1 MSGSTQSTG
10 RRRIGSL
17 LTAGTIGALL
27 LAGAAA
33 CSSSTTTATSSD
45 SSSIPV
51 STGSSP
57 AASSSTSGNA
67 SASASA
73 SSSAPTAASSSAAA
87 SAGATTTD
95 HPIIPGVGGVV
106 VTPKAQVPTTPS
118 DAKFTAFTSAAHSAD
133 GRTLYLGIESQGGA
147 CGQYDVVLEQSGST
161 VEVGLV
167 HLSSD
172 GRVCPMYVAHTLV
185 TATLSAPLERR
196 RVIDLAN
203 GQTVASP
210 QVA

>member
-1 MSGSTQSTG
+1 MSGSTQSTR

-33 CSSSTTTATSSD
+33 CASTITTTATSSD

-51 STGSSP
+51 SAGSSP
-57 AASSSTSGNA
+57 AASSSASGNT
-67 SASASA
+67 SASAPA
-73 SSSAPTAASSSAAA
+73 SSAASSSAAA
-87 SAGATTTD
+87 SAGATTSD
-95 HPIIPGVGGVV
+95 QPIIPSVGGLV
-106 VTPKAQVPTTPS
+106 VTPQAQVPTTPS
-118 DAKFTAFTSAAHSAD
+118 NAKFTAFTSAAHSSD

-147 CGQYDVVLEQSGST
+147 CGQYDVVLQQSGST

-167 HLSSD
+167 HLPSG

>member
-33 CSSSTTTATSSD
+33 CASTITTTATSSD

-51 STGSSP
+51 SAGSSP
-57 AASSSTSGNA
+57 AASSSASGNT
-67 SASASA
+67 SASAPA
-73 SSSAPTAASSSAAA
+73 SSAASSSAAA
-87 SAGATTTD
+87 SAGATTSD
-95 HPIIPGVGGVV
+95 QPIIPSVGGLV
-106 VTPKAQVPTTPS
+106 VTPQAQVPTTPS
-118 DAKFTAFTSAAHSAD
+118 NAKFTAFTSAAHSSD

-147 CGQYDVVLEQSGST
+147 CGQYDVVLQQSGST

-167 HLSSD
+167 HLPSG

>member
-51 STGSSP
+51 SAGSSP
-57 AASSSTSGNA
+57 AASSSASGNT
-67 SASASA
+67 SASAPA
-73 SSSAPTAASSSAAA
+73 SSAASSSAAA
-87 SAGATTTD
+87 SAGATTSD
-95 HPIIPGVGGVV
+95 QPIIPSVGGLV
-106 VTPKAQVPTTPS
+106 VTPQAQVPTTPS
-118 DAKFTAFTSAAHSAD
+118 NAKFTAFTSAAHSSD

>member
-27 LAGAAA
+27 LAGTAA
-33 CSSSTTTATSSD
+33 CASSTTTTATSSD

-51 STGSSP
+51 SAGSSP
-57 AASSSTSGNA
+57 AASSSASGNT
-67 SASASA
+67 SASAPA
-73 SSSAPTAASSSAAA
+73 SSAASSSAAA
-87 SAGATTTD
+87 STGATTSD
-95 HPIIPGVGGVV
+95 HPIIPSVGGLV
-106 VTPKAQVPTTPS
+106 VTPQAQVPTTPS
-118 DAKFTAFTSAAHSAD
+118 NAKFTAFTSAAHSSD

-147 CGQYDVVLEQSGST
+147 CGQYDVVLQQSGST

-167 HLSSD
+167 HLPSG